1 MEILAVENLSFAY
14 PNAGANTLS
23 DVTFTAERGEFIV
36 LCGPTGC
43 GKTTLLRLLKREIA
57 PRGRR
62 SGTIRVCGGDQDAL
76 SPRESA
82 AKVGFVMQS
91 PEMQIVTDKVWHELA
106 FGLENLGLSSDVIRR
121 RVAETAAFF
130 GIEDLFERSV
140 SELSGGQ
147 KQLLA
152 LASVT
157 VMEPDILLLDE
168 PTARLDPIA
177 ASAFMGMLEKINRE
191 LSVTV
196 ILSEHRLEGIVDRCD
211 RLLVLGEGKVRSF
224 GTPRQVIAELADDPS
239 FLAGMPAAVR
249 LHSAIRDKLD
259 DAPCPLTVAAG
270 RRMLESNFAG
280 NARIII
286 GEPSGEP
293 TTVEPALEL
302 SDLRFRYG
310 RDLPD
315 VLRGVDLRV
324 PVGEILCILGG
335 NGSGKSTLLSAIA
348 GLIRPYAGKVRYFGK
363 NAKDYRGVAGNAGQS
378 LYNGTLSMLP
388 QDVQT
393 AFLASAVREELTAI
407 GGVPSDFPYDFA
419 PLLDLHP
426 YDLSGGQQQMLALA
440 IALSSKPRLL
450 LLDEPEKGLDA
461 AARTDLTALLQTL
474 KAQGMTLIIVTH
486 DPEFAAV
493 CADRCA
499 LFFGGEIVCEGSP
512 REFFSGGS
520 FYTTA
525 ANRMTRGLY
534 PGVVT
539 VDEAVSLCLSDERR
553 ADR

>member
-14 PNAGANTLS
+14 PTATGDTLS
-23 DVTFTAERGEFIV
+23 DVTFLAKRGEFIV

-57 PRGRR
+57 PRGRK
-62 SGTIRVCGGDQDAL
+62 SGTIRICGSEQTAL
-76 SPRESA
+76 APRESA
-82 AKVGFVMQS
+82 ARVGFVMQS

-106 FGLENLGLSSDVIRR
+106 FGLENLGLPSDLIRR
-121 RVAETAAFF
+121 RVAETASFF

-140 SELSGGQ
+140 DQLSGGQ

-157 VMEPDILLLDE
+157 IMEPDVLLLDE

-177 ASAFMGMLEKINRE
+177 ASTFIGMLEKINRE

-211 RLLVLGEGKVRSF
+211 RMLVLGGGRIRAF
-224 GTPRQVIAELADDPS
+224 GAPRQVIEELADDS
-239 FLAGMPAAVR
+239 AFLAGMPAAVR
-249 LHSAIRDKLD
+249 LYSAIRPRLD
-259 DAPCPLTVAAG
+259 ADRFCPLTVAAG

-280 NARIII
+280 IARLP
-286 GEPSGEP
+286 EKTEKPSGSAREL
-293 TTVEPALEL
+293 ALEL
-302 SDLRFRYG
+302 RDLRFRYG

-315 VLRGVDLRV
+315 VLRGVNLRV
-324 PVGEILCILGG
+324 ESGEILCILGG
-335 NGSGKSTLLSAIA
+335 NGTGKSTLLSAIA
-348 GLIRPYAGKVRYFGK
+348 GLIRPYAGKICWFGK
-363 NAKDYRGVAGNAGQS
+363 KAKDYRGAGQS

-393 AFLASAVREELTAI
+393 TFLASTVREELAAI
-407 GGVPSDFPYDFA
+407 PDVLPDFPYNFDR
-419 PLLDLHP
+419 LSDLHP

-461 AARTDLTALLQTL
+461 AARADLTALLCTL
-474 KAQGMTLIIVTH
+474 KARGMTLIAVTH
-486 DPEFAAV
+486 DPEFAAG

-525 ANRMTRGLY
+525 VSRMTRGLY
-534 PGVVT
+534 PDVVT
-539 VDEAVSLCLSDERR
+539 VEEAAALCLADERR
-553 ADR
+553 ERG